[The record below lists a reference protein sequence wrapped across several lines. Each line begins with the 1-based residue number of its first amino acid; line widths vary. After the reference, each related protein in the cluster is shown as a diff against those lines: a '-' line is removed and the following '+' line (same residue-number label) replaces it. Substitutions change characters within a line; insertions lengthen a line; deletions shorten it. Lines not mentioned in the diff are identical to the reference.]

1 MISTLVANLWRTGSS
16 TILVSSLVESSW
28 DTRSTGKNWLNLSR
42 KKLIG
47 VVKNVGVFAYVPV
60 KNLPTILNPVPIT
73 FKFTTTT

>member
-47 VVKNVGVFAYVPV
+47 VVKNVGVFAYSRV

-73 FKFTTTT
+73 FKFTISI